1 MNRIILNIFIAGMF
15 MNFIYPEIQFQ
26 VNKIRFNGSL
36 VEQFNQIDINDL
48 IINSEKYLDNM
59 GNFNK
64 NLIQKKSKEYKE
76 PPQKKNMPTDEVL
89 STVSLKDI
97 PGGRG
102 KILTESKKYLG
113 IPYSF
118 GSKDPATGFD
128 CSGYVSYVYE
138 KAINYVLPA
147 GSKFQFANG
156 GGLLVNYEQL
166 QPGDLMFFS
175 HTGKSINHVGIY
187 VGEEKFIHAPRTG
200 RRISV
205 DELGRYWKQ
214 RFVKGRSIV
223 K

>member
-1 MNRIILNIFIAGMF
+1 MF

-76 PPQKKNMPTDEVL
+76 PPKKNNMPTDEVL

>member
-1 MNRIILNIFIAGMF
+1 
-15 MNFIYPEIQFQ
+15 
-26 VNKIRFNGSL
+26 

-48 IINSEKYLDNM
+48 IINSENYLDNM
-59 GNFNK
+59 GNFRK
-64 NLIQKKSKEYKE
+64 NLIQKKSKDYKE
-76 PPQKKNMPTDEVL
+76 APIKNNMQTDEVI

-97 PGGRG
+97 PGARG
-102 KILTESKKYLG
+102 KILTESKKHLG

-118 GSKDPATGFD
+118 GSKDPVTGFD

-175 HTGKSINHVGIY
+175 HTGKAINHVGIY
-187 VGEEKFIHAPRTG
+187 VGEEKFIHAPRAG
-200 RRISV
+200 RRVSV